1 MTREQAIKA
10 AFAWLE
16 IRKEVR
22 EELIKAA
29 REAHPLEADI
39 AEAPVKPW
47 ENNTVRKLYQ
57 FPSDLSE
64 ERLLGLIAEDTI
76 GDKDG

>member
-1 MTREQAIKA
+1 MDRAEAIKA

-16 IRKEVR
+16 IREEVR
-22 EELIKAA
+22 KELIEAA
-29 REAHPLEADI
+29 REAHPHSEYSFG
-39 AEAPVKPW
+39 W
-47 ENNTVRKLYQ
+47 ENSTVRKLYQ

-64 ERLLGLIAEDTI
+64 QRLLGLI